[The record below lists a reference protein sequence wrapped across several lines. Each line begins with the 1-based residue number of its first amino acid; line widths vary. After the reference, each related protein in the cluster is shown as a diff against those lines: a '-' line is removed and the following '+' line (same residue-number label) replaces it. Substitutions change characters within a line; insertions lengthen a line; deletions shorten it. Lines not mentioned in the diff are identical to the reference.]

1 MCTNNQLEGKEETI
15 NTNESSSSAHHSGEE
30 QIAADR
36 ELALRIADIISD
48 TPASNT
54 LVLDIRGLSPFADFF
69 VICSGDNERQLRA
82 ISRAVT
88 ETLAEAGIRPERT
101 EGTPAAGWILIDYGG
116 TIVHIFAADQRGFY
130 RLEELWSEAPTLLAI
145 Q

>member
-1 MCTNNQLEGKEETI
+1 VGKEDTI
-15 NTNESSSSAHHSGEE
+15 NTNELPSSPDQAGGDQRS
-30 QIAADR
+30 ADR
-36 ELALRIADIISD
+36 ELALRIADVISD

-69 VICSGDNERQLRA
+69 VICQGENERQLRA
-82 ISRAVT
+82 ILRTVT
-88 ETLAEAGIRPERT
+88 ETLAEEGIRPERT
-101 EGTPAAGWILIDYGG
+101 EGTPAAGWILIDYGA
-116 TIVHIFAADQRGFY
+116 TIVHIFATDQRGFY